1 MIYFGIL
8 HTHMNPILSQ
18 LIIDYT
24 LEKKIVETRFD
35 NVSYLSNEWIIE
47 CFSESATTLLLLKE
61 CAHN

>member
-1 MIYFGIL
+1 MY
-8 HTHMNPILSQ
+8 PILSQ

-24 LEKKIVETRFD
+24 MEKKIVETRFD
-35 NVSYLSNEWIIE
+35 NVSYLSNEWILE